1 MVVAV
6 GCPRLTR
13 FGGLCGD
20 ARRSNRFI
28 VAVCVCGGG
37 RVIRASCRLEQ
48 LSLLQL
54 KRHTTEQIVYTRARR
69 VVGIVV
75 VYNTTCK
82 TYR

>member
-1 MVVAV
+1 M

-13 FGGLCGD
+13 FGGLRGD

-28 VAVCVCGGG
+28 VAVSVCLWGGG
-37 RVIRASCRLEQ
+37 VIRASCRLEQ

-54 KRHTTEQIVYTRARR
+54 KRHTTEQIEYTRARR

>member
-1 MVVAV
+1 M
-6 GCPRLTR
+6 TH
-13 FGGLCGD
+13 GD
-20 ARRSNRFI
+20 QIASSLR
-28 VAVCVCGGG
+28 CVWGGG
-37 RVIRASCRLEQ
+37 VIRASCRLEQ

-54 KRHTTEQIVYTRARR
+54 KRHTTEQIEYTRARR